1 MHVVQIASEAAP
13 FAKTGGL
20 GDMVAS
26 LSNAL
31 GRRGHIVDLYVPYY
45 ASVRSG
51 ELDGAPI
58 DAPREG
64 EPLGIRVGD
73 TPLEVSVRRLVPR
86 DRADG
91 RAARVRFIEHPVFD
105 RDGIYGEHGGSYP
118 DNGARFLVFQRAVLA
133 DLERRGEAVDLVH
146 VHDWQASLV
155 PLLQKAAGTPR
166 PTILTIHNLAHQGR
180 FAAHEFELT
189 GLPREHFHWRE
200 LEFHGDLNWLK
211 GGIVHADRV
220 TTVSPNYAREIQ
232 TEAFGCG
239 LEGVLRDR
247 SRVLTGIVNGIDT
260 DVWNPA
266 DDALIPH
273 AFSAGDLRGKE
284 RCKRALKERLGLAA
298 GTLPL
303 LGVVARLASQKGI
316 DLLLESLPRWFD
328 EPCQLVVL
336 GVGDPALEKALADLA
351 ARHPDRVAVVLRFDD
366 RLAHEIEAASDFFVM
381 PSRFE
386 PCGLNQLYSQRYG
399 ALPIVRRTGGL
410 ADTVIPVNLPESPE
424 QAEAATGFGFGET
437 TASALAGTIREA
449 LRMYREEP
457 DTIAR
462 LRRNAMTRDFSWAES
477 AAKYEALYH
486 DVTASSPSRQET
498 PS

>member
-31 GRRGHIVDLYVPYY
+31 ARRGHTVDLYVPYY
-45 ASVRSG
+45 KCVRSV
-51 ELDGAPI
+51 EIDGQPI
-58 DAPREG
+58 DAPRDG
-64 EPLGIRVGD
+64 EPLHVRIRDETVEAWVR
-73 TPLEVSVRRLVPR
+73 TLEPAN
-86 DRADG
+86 DDAG
-91 RAARVRFIEHPVFD
+91 PAASLRFIEHAAFD
-105 RDGIYGEHGGSYP
+105 RDGIYGEQGGSYR
-118 DNGARFLVFQRAVLA
+118 DNGARFLIFQRAVLA
-133 DLERRGEAVDLVH
+133 DIERRGVSVDVVH
-146 VHDWQASLV
+146 AHDWQTSLV
-155 PLLQKAAGTPR
+155 PLFLKVDGMTR

-180 FAAHEFELT
+180 FASHEFALT

-232 TEAFGCG
+232 TEEFGCG
-239 LEGVLRDR
+239 LQDVLRER
-247 SRVLTGIVNGIDT
+247 SGDLVGIVNGIDD

-266 DDALIPH
+266 DDPLIPH
-273 AFSAGDLRGKE
+273 AFSADDLRGKE

-316 DLLLESLPRWFD
+316 DLLLESLPAWFD

-336 GVGDPALEKALADLA
+336 GVGDPALENALSHLA
-351 ARHPDRVAVVLRFDD
+351 KRYPDRVAVVLRFDD

-410 ADTVIPVNLPESPE
+410 ADTVLPVNLPETPE
-424 QAEAATGFGFGET
+424 QAEAATGFGFGAT
-437 TASALAGTIREA
+437 TASALAGTILEA

-457 DTIAR
+457 ETIER
-462 LRRNAMTRDFSWAES
+462 LRKNAMARDFSWRES
-477 AAKYEALYH
+477 AAAYESLYQ
-486 DVTASSPSRQET
+486 DVVASSPSRQET
-498 PS
+498 ST